1 MNKQFNNVK
10 FTHSRQMCARWT
22 KKKQQNN
29 KNTQIRIHK
38 ISTQKIR
45 NNCIKWRWWS
55 RVRVTPTFKLY
66 ANEKWALNKT
76 ECFSVF
82 FSRLV
87 ISLLLFPFYPHWMLW
102 AVFCCCFFISSQC
115 FSNAHHSKYCCIKW
129 YALHFYK
136 ISHANLVTSAVEAER
151 IFMSHWRISHFYIIL
166 LLLIVL
172 RRYLYTIIF
181 YKWPNESINT
191 HFRIWCTFNRHR
203 PAAQH
208 ISCNH
213 F

>member
-1 MNKQFNNVK
+1 MHNQIITTWYTLNSVAIRRMHKMFMNKQFNNVK

-22 KKKQQNN
+22 KKKNN

-102 AVFCCCFFISSQC
+102 AVFCCFFFYFSSMFFEC
-115 FSNAHHSKYCCIKW
+115 APFK
-129 YALHFYK
+129 
-136 ISHANLVTSAVEAER
+136 
-151 IFMSHWRISHFYIIL
+151 IL
-166 LLLIVL
+166 L
-172 RRYLYTIIF
+172 
-181 YKWPNESINT
+181 YKMVRTAFLQNITCKFSD
-191 HFRIWCTFNRHR
+191 
-203 PAAQH
+203 
-208 ISCNH
+208 
-213 F
+213 